1 MLADSPVGA
10 YAVKQTSG
18 TLEPLGDIYDSA
30 PYGYVV
36 PKDETDFA
44 ARHRRGPQGDRRPTA
59 PTRTCSR
66 SGASSSGGIDNFA
79 VNP

>member
-1 MLADSPVGA
+1 MLADSPVGL
-10 YAVKQTSG
+10 YAVKQTG

-36 PKDETDFA
+36 PKDQTDFA
-44 ARHRRGPQGDRRPTA
+44 NLLVEALKATKADGSYDA
-59 PTRTCSR
+59 
-66 SGASSSGGIDNFA
+66 ALKKYAVEAGGIDNFA